1 MEENTPKEIKF
12 TFCKLTEIKANSV
25 DIFYFTRDDDDTMVG
40 GSMSLDKDKAK
51 ELFDHIVKNK
61 GELRTEEVLETIKV
75 PV

>member
-25 DIFYFTRDDDDTMVG
+25 DIFYFTRDNEGSMVG

-61 GELRTEEVLETIKV
+61 GELRTEEELEAVTV
-75 PV
+75 TV